1 MTPRTPHHGPGPRVR
16 ARRPGNPGLP
26 TGTNRRSE
34 DRRHLPTQPNRDP
47 RSRRRTAARLPAIL
61 LLTLLGPPL
70 ASGQTAEDLKTDV
83 AALTGPGTEGRA
95 VGTPGAA
102 AARRYLM
109 SELAAAGAEPLPGQ
123 EGLGVPFRF
132 ISGVEDLGSSLRA
145 GGHKRFGSDQV
156 RAFAFSETGE
166 ASGELFF
173 AGYGISLP
181 ENADHEYDSYA
192 GHDVRDKVVVVL
204 RYFPD
209 DVADEARAALN
220 RHAGFR
226 SKATA
231 ARDRGAVGMV
241 VITGPE
247 SAGPGD
253 FAPGAF
259 DISAPGSQGILA
271 VSIDGAA
278 GERLFA
284 GSGISLSEVQ
294 QALDRG
300 EVDAGSFPLT
310 GFATLSVDLRRI
322 RGGGANVVGLLP
334 AADGS
339 LAPPYVAVGAHYD
352 HLGMGGGGSL
362 NPHGPPTVHPGA
374 DDNASGTAAVLA
386 LARAVSEAPLARP
399 VLIGFWSG
407 EESGLLG
414 SRAFLRDEIRPDR
427 LLAYL
432 NLDMVGRLEEN
443 RLTVQAMGS
452 SSIWPGIVERA
463 NVPGGFDLALSDDP
477 YLPTD
482 SSAFNS
488 EGVPTLNLFTGTH
501 SDYHRPSDTADKLN
515 YEGLAR
521 IARFTTLIARRVA
534 ANDPAPDFIR
544 VERAPDAAPS
554 RASMRAYTGTIP
566 EYATEIEGLLL
577 GGVMAGGPAEQA
589 GLQQG
594 DVIVEFAGAPVL
606 NIYDYMNALEAARI
620 GEPLTVVFLRD
631 GERRTVTLVPT
642 ARP

>member
-1 MTPRTPHHGPGPRVR
+1 MPDRSLRPAASR
-16 ARRPGNPGLP
+16 AGFV
-26 TGTNRRSE
+26 
-34 DRRHLPTQPNRDP
+34 
-47 RSRRRTAARLPAIL
+47 
-61 LLTLLGPPL
+61 LLTLHL
-70 ASGQTAEDLKTDV
+70 AAAAAAQTPEELRTDV
-83 AALTGPGTEGRA
+83 AALTAPGTDGRA

-102 AARRYLM
+102 VARRYLI
-109 SELAAAGAEPLPGQ
+109 SELEAAGARPLPGH
-123 EGLGVPFRF
+123 EGLGIPFRF

-166 ASGELFF
+166 VRGDLFF

-181 ENADHEYDSYA
+181 ESAGVEYDSYA

-209 DVADEARAALN
+209 GVEDETTVLN
-220 RHAGFR
+220 RHADFR
-226 SKATA
+226 SKASA
-231 ARDRGAVGMV
+231 ARDRGAAGMV

-247 SAGPGD
+247 SEGAGE
-253 FAPGAF
+253 FAPDAF
-259 DISAPGSQGILA
+259 DIAAPGSQGILA

-278 GERLFA
+278 GDRLFA
-284 GSGISLSEVQ
+284 GSGMTLSEVQ

-300 EVDAGSFPLT
+300 DVNAGSFPLP
-310 GFATLSVDLRRI
+310 GFATLSVALERK
-322 RGGGANVVGLLP
+322 RGGGANVVGVLP
-334 AADGS
+334 ANDGS
-339 LAPPYVAVGAHYD
+339 AAPPYVAVGAHYD
-352 HLGMGGGGSL
+352 HLGMGGSGSL
-362 NPHGPPTVHPGA
+362 NPHGPPAVHPGA

-386 LARAVSEAPLARP
+386 LARTVSESPLARP

-414 SRAFLRDEIRPDR
+414 SRAFVRDEISPRE
-427 LLAYL
+427 LLAYV

-452 SSIWPGIVERA
+452 SSVWPGIVERA

-477 YLPTD
+477 WVPTD

-488 EGVPTLNLFTGTH
+488 ESVPTLSLFTGTH

-521 IARFTTLIARRVA
+521 IARFTGLIARRIA
-534 ANDPAPDFIR
+534 ESDPAPEFVQ
-544 VERAPDAAPS
+544 VERTAETTAS
-554 RASMRAYTGTIP
+554 RASLRAYTGTIP

-577 GGVMAGGPAEQA
+577 GGVMAGGPAEKA
-589 GLQQG
+589 GLRKG

-620 GEPLTVVFLRD
+620 GEPLTVAFLRD

>member
-1 MTPRTPHHGPGPRVR
+1 MILR
-16 ARRPGNPGLP
+16 AFAHPLNRRPERTFPGLA
-26 TGTNRRSE
+26 GAV
-34 DRRHLPTQPNRDP
+34 LL
-47 RSRRRTAARLPAIL
+47 AALGSSPA
-61 LLTLLGPPL
+61 
-70 ASGQTAEDLKTDV
+70 ASQTAEDLEIDV
-83 AALTGPGTEGRA
+83 AALTGPGTDGRA

-102 AARRYLM
+102 TARRYLI
-109 SELAAAGAEPLPGQ
+109 SELEAAGAEPLPGA
-123 EGLGVPFRF
+123 EGLGIPFPF
-132 ISGVEDLGSSLRA
+132 IAGVEDRGSSLRA

-166 ASGELFF
+166 ARGDLFF

-181 ENADHEYDSYA
+181 ENAGYEYDSYA
-192 GHDVRDKVVVVL
+192 GHDLRDQVVVVL
-204 RYFPD
+204 RHFPD
-209 DVADEARAALN
+209 DVEDEARAILN
-220 RHAGFR
+220 RHADFR
-226 SKATA
+226 SKASA

-241 VITGPE
+241 MITGPE
-247 SAGPGD
+247 SEGAGE
-253 FAPGAF
+253 FAPDGF

-271 VSIDGAA
+271 VSIDGTA
-278 GERLFA
+278 GDRLFA
-284 GSGISLSEVQ
+284 GSGITLSEVQ

-300 EVDAGSFPLT
+300 EVAAGSFPLT
-310 GFATLSVDLRRI
+310 GFATLTVDLERT
-322 RGGGANVVGLLP
+322 RGSGANVVGVLP

-339 LAPPYVAVGAHYD
+339 VAPPYVAVGAHYD
-352 HLGMGGGGSL
+352 HLGMGGSGSL
-362 NPHGPPTVHPGA
+362 NPHGPAAVHPGA

-414 SRAFLRDEIRPDR
+414 SRAFIRNEVSPSE
-427 LLAYL
+427 LVAYI

-452 SSIWPGIVERA
+452 SSVWPGIVERA
-463 NVPGGFDLALSDDP
+463 NIPGGFDLALSDDP

-488 EGVPTLNLFTGTH
+488 ENVPTLNLFTGTH

-521 IARFTTLIARRVA
+521 IARFTGLVARRVA
-534 ANDPAPDFIR
+534 ESDPAPEFVQ
-544 VERAPDAAPS
+544 VERSTETSTS

-577 GGVMAGGPAEQA
+577 GGVMAGGPAEEA
-589 GLQQG
+589 GLQKG
-594 DVIVEFAGAPVL
+594 DVIVEFAGTPVL

>member
-1 MTPRTPHHGPGPRVR
+1 MIRGALAHLLIRRPERRVR
-16 ARRPGNPGLP
+16 GLACAV
-26 TGTNRRSE
+26 
-34 DRRHLPTQPNRDP
+34 LL
-47 RSRRRTAARLPAIL
+47 AAFGSAPA
-61 LLTLLGPPL
+61 
-70 ASGQTAEDLKTDV
+70 ASQTPEDLKVDV
-83 AALTGPGTEGRA
+83 AALTGPGTDGRA

-102 AARRYLM
+102 TARRYLI
-109 SELAAAGAEPLPGQ
+109 SELEAAGAEPLPGQ
-123 EGLGVPFRF
+123 EGLGIPFGF
-132 ISGVEDLGSSLRA
+132 IAGVEDRGSSLRA

-166 ASGELFF
+166 VQGDLFF

-181 ENADHEYDSYA
+181 DNAGTEYDSYA
-192 GHDVRDKVVVVL
+192 GHDLRDQVVVVL

-209 DVADEARAALN
+209 DVDDETRAILN
-220 RHAGFR
+220 RHADFR
-226 SKATA
+226 SKASA

-241 VITGPE
+241 MITGPE
-247 SAGPGD
+247 SEGAGE
-253 FAPGAF
+253 FAPDGF

-284 GSGISLSEVQ
+284 GSGITLSEVQ
-294 QALDRG
+294 RALDRG
-300 EVDAGSFPLT
+300 EVDSGSFPLT
-310 GFATLSVDLRRI
+310 GFATLTVDLERT
-322 RGGGANVVGLLP
+322 RGSGANVVGVLP

-339 LAPPYVAVGAHYD
+339 VLPPYVAVGAHYD
-352 HLGMGGGGSL
+352 HLGMGGSGSL
-362 NPHGPPTVHPGA
+362 NPHGPAAVHPGA

-414 SRAFLRDEIRPDR
+414 SRAFIRDEISPSE
-427 LLAYL
+427 LVAYI

-443 RLTVQAMGS
+443 RLTVQALGS
-452 SSIWPGIVERA
+452 SSVWPGIVERA
-463 NVPGGFDLALSDDP
+463 NIPGGFDLALSDDP

-521 IARFTTLIARRVA
+521 IARFTGLVARRVA
-534 ANDPAPDFIR
+534 ESDPAPEFVQ
-544 VERAPDAAPS
+544 VERSPETSTS

-566 EYATEIEGLLL
+566 EYATEIEGLQL
-577 GGVMAGGPAEQA
+577 GGVMAGGPAEKA
-589 GLQQG
+589 GLQKG
-594 DVIVEFAGAPVL
+594 DVIVEFAGTPVL

-631 GERRTVTLVPT
+631 GERMTVTLVPA

>member
-1 MTPRTPHHGPGPRVR
+1 LAGVV
-16 ARRPGNPGLP
+16 L
-26 TGTNRRSE
+26 
-34 DRRHLPTQPNRDP
+34 
-47 RSRRRTAARLPAIL
+47 LPALVAI
-61 LLTLLGPPL
+61 P
-70 ASGQTAEDLKTDV
+70 AAGQTPEDLRIDV

-102 AARRYLM
+102 AARRYLV
-109 SELAAAGAEPLPGQ
+109 SELEAAGARPLPGH
-123 EGLGVPFRF
+123 EGLGISFQF
-132 ISGVEDLGSSLRA
+132 ISGVEDNGSSLRA

-166 ASGELFF
+166 ARGDLFF

-181 ENADHEYDSYA
+181 DNAGFEYDSYA
-192 GHDVRDKVVVVL
+192 GHDVREKVVVVL

-209 DVADEARAALN
+209 DVEDEARAILN
-220 RHAGFR
+220 RHADFR
-226 SKATA
+226 SKASA

-247 SAGPGD
+247 SGGAGEFSPD
-253 FAPGAF
+253 AF
-259 DISAPGSQGILA
+259 DIAAPGSQGILA
-271 VSIDGAA
+271 VSTDGAA
-278 GERLFA
+278 GDRLFA
-284 GSGISLSEVQ
+284 GSGLSLSEIQ

-300 EVDAGSFPLT
+300 DVNAGSFPLT
-310 GFATLSVDLRRI
+310 GFATLTVDLQRT
-322 RGGGANVVGLLP
+322 RGGGANVVGVLP

-339 LAPPYVAVGAHYD
+339 VAPPYVAVGAHYD

-362 NPHGPPTVHPGA
+362 NPHGPAAVHPGA

-414 SRAFLRDEIRPDR
+414 SRAFIRNEISPSE
-427 LLAYL
+427 LVAYI
-432 NLDMVGRLEEN
+432 NLDMVGRLEAN

-452 SSIWPGIVERA
+452 SSVWPGIVERA
-463 NVPGGFDLALSDDP
+463 NIPGGFDLALSDDP

-501 SDYHRPSDTADKLN
+501 SDYHKPSDTADKLN

-521 IARFTTLIARRVA
+521 ISSFTGLIARRVA
-534 ANDPAPDFIR
+534 ESDPAPEFVQ
-544 VERAPDAAPS
+544 VERAPENTAS

-577 GGVMAGGPAEQA
+577 GGVMAGGPAEKA
-589 GLQQG
+589 GLQKG
-594 DVIVEFAGAPVL
+594 DVVVEFAGAPVL

-631 GERRTVTLVPT
+631 GERHSVTLVPT

>member
-1 MTPRTPHHGPGPRVR
+1 MTYRRFFLAGP
-16 ARRPGNPGLP
+16 A
-26 TGTNRRSE
+26 
-34 DRRHLPTQPNRDP
+34 
-47 RSRRRTAARLPAIL
+47 L
-61 LLTLLGPPL
+61 LLAFSPL
-70 ASGQTAEDLKTDV
+70 SAAAQTPEELRDDV

-102 AARRYLM
+102 TARRYLM
-109 SELAAAGAEPLPGQ
+109 SELEAAGAEPLPGQ
-123 EGLGVPFRF
+123 DGYGVSFDF
-132 ISGVEDLGSSLRA
+132 ISGVEDAGSSLRA

-166 ASGELFF
+166 GRGELFF

-181 ENADHEYDSYA
+181 ENAGHEYDSYA
-192 GHDVRDKVVVVL
+192 GHDVRDQVVVVL

-209 DVADEARAALN
+209 DVDDEVRAILN
-220 RHAGFR
+220 RHADFR
-226 SKATA
+226 SKASA
-231 ARDRGAVGMV
+231 ARDRGAAGMV

-247 SAGPGD
+247 SEGAGEFSPD
-253 FAPGAF
+253 AF
-259 DISAPGSQGILA
+259 DISAPGTQGILA

-278 GERLFA
+278 GDRLFA
-284 GSGISLSEVQ
+284 GSGYTLAEIQ

-300 EVDAGSFPLT
+300 DVNAGSFPLT
-310 GFATLSVDLRRI
+310 GFATLSVDLRRT
-322 RGGGANVVGLLP
+322 RGSGANVVGVLP

-339 LAPPYVAVGAHYD
+339 VAPPYVAVGAHYD
-352 HLGMGGGGSL
+352 HLGMGGSGSL
-362 NPHGPPTVHPGA
+362 NPHGPAAVHPGA

-386 LARAVSEAPLARP
+386 LARTVSESPLARP

-414 SRAFLRDEIRPDR
+414 SRAFIRNEVRPAD
-427 LLAYL
+427 LVAYI

-452 SSIWPGIVERA
+452 ASVWPGIVERA

-488 EGVPTLNLFTGTH
+488 ESVPTLNLFTGTH
-501 SDYHRPSDTADKLN
+501 SDYHKPSDTAEKLN
-515 YEGLAR
+515 YEGLGR
-521 IARFTTLIARRVA
+521 IARFTGLIARRVA
-534 ANDPAPDFIR
+534 ESDPAPEFIQ
-544 VERAPDAAPS
+544 VERAPESSTS

-577 GGVMAGGPAEQA
+577 GGVMAGGPAEKA
-589 GLQQG
+589 GLEKG
-594 DVIVEFAGAPVL
+594 DVIVEFAGSPVL

-620 GEPLTVVFLRD
+620 GEPLTVVFIRD

>member
-1 MTPRTPHHGPGPRVR
+1 MHRRLFPAGPV
-16 ARRPGNPGLP
+16 
-26 TGTNRRSE
+26 
-34 DRRHLPTQPNRDP
+34 
-47 RSRRRTAARLPAIL
+47 L
-61 LLTLLGPPL
+61 LLAFSPL
-70 ASGQTAEDLKTDV
+70 TATAQTPEELRDDV
-83 AALTGPGTEGRA
+83 AALTAPGTEGRA

-109 SELAAAGAEPLPGQ
+109 SELEAAGAEPLPGQ
-123 EGLGVPFRF
+123 DGLGIPFRF

-156 RAFAFSETGE
+156 KAFAFSETGE
-166 ASGELFF
+166 ARGDLFF

-181 ENADHEYDSYA
+181 ENAGHEYDSYA
-192 GHDVRDKVVVVL
+192 GHDVRDQVVVVL

-209 DVADEARAALN
+209 DVEDEARAVLN
-220 RHAGFR
+220 RHADFR
-226 SKATA
+226 SKASA
-231 ARDRGAVGMV
+231 ARDRGAAGMV

-247 SAGPGD
+247 SEGAGE
-253 FAPGAF
+253 FAPDAF

-271 VSIDGAA
+271 VSIDGVA
-278 GERLFA
+278 GDRLFA

-300 EVDAGSFPLT
+300 DVDAGSFPLT
-310 GFATLSVDLRRI
+310 GFATLSVDLRRTP
-322 RGGGANVVGLLP
+322 GSGANVIGLLP

-339 LAPPYVAVGAHYD
+339 ITPPYVAVGAHYD
-352 HLGMGGGGSL
+352 HLGMGGSGSL
-362 NPHGPPTVHPGA
+362 NPHGPAAVHPGA

-386 LARAVSEAPLARP
+386 LARTVSEAPLARP
-399 VLIGFWSG
+399 LLIGFWSG

-414 SRAFLRDEIRPDR
+414 SRAFLRSEIRPDQ
-427 LLAYL
+427 LLAYI
-432 NLDMVGRLEEN
+432 NLDMVGRLDEN
-443 RLTVQAMGS
+443 RLTLQAMGS
-452 SSIWPGIVERA
+452 SSVWPGIVERA

-488 EGVPTLNLFTGTH
+488 ESVPTLNLFTGTH
-501 SDYHRPSDTADKLN
+501 TDYHKPSDTAEKLN

-521 IARFTTLIARRVA
+521 IARFTGLIARRVA
-534 ANDPAPDFIR
+534 ESDSAPEFIQ
-544 VERAPDAAPS
+544 VERAPDTSTS

-566 EYATEIEGLLL
+566 EYATEIEGLML
-577 GGVMAGGPAEQA
+577 GGVMAGGPAEKA
-589 GLQQG
+589 GLQKG

-631 GERRTVTLVPT
+631 GERHTVTLVPT

>member
-1 MTPRTPHHGPGPRVR
+1 MIRGALAHLLIRRPERRVR
-16 ARRPGNPGLP
+16 GLACAV
-26 TGTNRRSE
+26 
-34 DRRHLPTQPNRDP
+34 LL
-47 RSRRRTAARLPAIL
+47 AAFGSAPA
-61 LLTLLGPPL
+61 
-70 ASGQTAEDLKTDV
+70 ASQTPEDLKVDV
-83 AALTGPGTEGRA
+83 AALTGPGTDGRA

-102 AARRYLM
+102 TARRYLI
-109 SELAAAGAEPLPGQ
+109 SELEAAGAEPLPGQ
-123 EGLGVPFRF
+123 EGLGIPFGF
-132 ISGVEDLGSSLRA
+132 IAGVEDRGSSLRA

-166 ASGELFF
+166 VQGDLFF

-181 ENADHEYDSYA
+181 DNAGTEYDSYA
-192 GHDVRDKVVVVL
+192 GHDLRDQVVVVL

-209 DVADEARAALN
+209 DVDDETRAILN
-220 RHAGFR
+220 RHADFR
-226 SKATA
+226 SKASA

-241 VITGPE
+241 MITGPE
-247 SAGPGD
+247 SEGAGE
-253 FAPGAF
+253 FAPDGF

-284 GSGISLSEVQ
+284 GSGITLSEVQ
-294 QALDRG
+294 RALDRG
-300 EVDAGSFPLT
+300 EVDSGSFPLT
-310 GFATLSVDLRRI
+310 GFATLTVDLERT
-322 RGGGANVVGLLP
+322 RGSGANVVGVLP

-339 LAPPYVAVGAHYD
+339 VLPPYVAVGAHYD
-352 HLGMGGGGSL
+352 HLGMGGSGSL
-362 NPHGPPTVHPGA
+362 NPHGPAAVHPGA

-414 SRAFLRDEIRPDR
+414 SRAFIRDEISPSE
-427 LLAYL
+427 LVAYI

-443 RLTVQAMGS
+443 RLTVQALGS
-452 SSIWPGIVERA
+452 SSVWPGIVERA
-463 NVPGGFDLALSDDP
+463 NIPGGFDLALSDDP

-521 IARFTTLIARRVA
+521 IARFTGLVARRVA
-534 ANDPAPDFIR
+534 ESDPAPEFVQ
-544 VERAPDAAPS
+544 VERSPETSTS

-566 EYATEIEGLLL
+566 EYATEIEGLQL
-577 GGVMAGGPAEQA
+577 GGVMAGGPAEKA
-589 GLQQG
+589 GLQKG
-594 DVIVEFAGAPVL
+594 DVIVEFAGTPVL

-620 GEPLTVVFLRD
+620 GEPLTVVFLRG
-631 GERRTVTLVPT
+631 GERMTVTLVPA

>member
-1 MTPRTPHHGPGPRVR
+1 MILR
-16 ARRPGNPGLP
+16 AFGHLLNRRPERTFASFACAGL
-26 TGTNRRSE
+26 
-34 DRRHLPTQPNRDP
+34 L
-47 RSRRRTAARLPAIL
+47 AALGSSPA
-61 LLTLLGPPL
+61 
-70 ASGQTAEDLKTDV
+70 ASQTADDLQIDV
-83 AALTGPGTEGRA
+83 AALTGPGTDGRA

-102 AARRYLM
+102 TARRYLI
-109 SELAAAGAEPLPGQ
+109 SELEAAGAEPLPGAD
-123 EGLGVPFRF
+123 GLGIPFPF
-132 ISGVEDLGSSLRA
+132 ISGVEDRGSSLRA

-166 ASGELFF
+166 ARGDLFF

-181 ENADHEYDSYA
+181 ENAGYEYDSYA
-192 GHDVRDKVVVVL
+192 GHDLRDQVVVVL

-209 DVADEARAALN
+209 DVEDEARAILN
-220 RHAGFR
+220 RHADFR
-226 SKATA
+226 SKASA

-247 SAGPGD
+247 SEGAGE
-253 FAPGAF
+253 FAPDGF

-278 GERLFA
+278 GDRLFA
-284 GSGISLSEVQ
+284 GSGITLSEVQ

-310 GFATLSVDLRRI
+310 GFATLTVDLERT
-322 RGGGANVVGLLP
+322 RGSGANVVGVLP

-339 LAPPYVAVGAHYD
+339 VAPPYVAVGAHYD
-352 HLGMGGGGSL
+352 HLGMGGSGSL
-362 NPHGPPTVHPGA
+362 NPHGPAAVHPGA

-414 SRAFLRDEIRPDR
+414 SRAFIRNEVSPSE
-427 LLAYL
+427 LVAYI

-452 SSIWPGIVERA
+452 SSVWPGIVERA
-463 NVPGGFDLALSDDP
+463 NIPGGFDLALSDDP

-488 EGVPTLNLFTGTH
+488 ENVPTLNLFTGTH

-521 IARFTTLIARRVA
+521 IARFTGLVARRVA
-534 ANDPAPDFIR
+534 ESDPAPEFVQ
-544 VERAPDAAPS
+544 VERSTETSTS

-577 GGVMAGGPAEQA
+577 GGVMAGGPAEEA
-589 GLQQG
+589 GLQKG
-594 DVIVEFAGAPVL
+594 DVIVEFAGSPVL

-631 GERRTVTLVPT
+631 GERHTVTLVPT

>member
-1 MTPRTPHHGPGPRVR
+1 MILR
-16 ARRPGNPGLP
+16 ALAHPPNRRPER
-26 TGTNRRSE
+26 TF
-34 DRRHLPTQPNRDP
+34 P
-47 RSRRRTAARLPAIL
+47 RLLSAALLAALGSSPAV
-61 LLTLLGPPL
+61 
-70 ASGQTAEDLKTDV
+70 SQTADDLEIDV
-83 AALTGPGTEGRA
+83 AALTGPGTDGRA

-102 AARRYLM
+102 TARRYLI
-109 SELAAAGAEPLPGQ
+109 SELEAAGAEPLPGA
-123 EGLGVPFRF
+123 EGLGIPFPF
-132 ISGVEDLGSSLRA
+132 IAGVEDRGSSLRA

-166 ASGELFF
+166 ARGDLFF

-181 ENADHEYDSYA
+181 ENAGYEYDSYA
-192 GHDVRDKVVVVL
+192 GHDLRDQVVVVL

-209 DVADEARAALN
+209 DVEDEARAILN
-220 RHAGFR
+220 RHADFR
-226 SKATA
+226 SKASA

-247 SAGPGD
+247 SEGAGE
-253 FAPGAF
+253 FAPDGF

-271 VSIDGAA
+271 VSIDGTA
-278 GERLFA
+278 GDRLFA
-284 GSGISLSEVQ
+284 GSGITLSEVQ

-310 GFATLSVDLRRI
+310 GFATLTVDLERT
-322 RGGGANVVGLLP
+322 RGSGANVVGVLP

-339 LAPPYVAVGAHYD
+339 VAPPYVAVGAHYD
-352 HLGMGGGGSL
+352 HLGMGGSGSL
-362 NPHGPPTVHPGA
+362 NPHGPAAVHPGA

-399 VLIGFWSG
+399 VLVGFWSG

-414 SRAFLRDEIRPDR
+414 SRAFIRNEISPSE
-427 LLAYL
+427 LVAYI

-452 SSIWPGIVERA
+452 SSVWPGIVERA
-463 NVPGGFDLALSDDP
+463 NIPGGFDLALSDDP

-488 EGVPTLNLFTGTH
+488 EDVPTLNLFTGTH

-521 IARFTTLIARRVA
+521 IARFTGLVARRVA
-534 ANDPAPDFIR
+534 ESDPAPEFVQ
-544 VERAPDAAPS
+544 VERSTETSTS

-577 GGVMAGGPAEQA
+577 GGVMAGGPAEEA
-589 GLQQG
+589 GLQKG
-594 DVIVEFAGAPVL
+594 DVIVEFAGTPVL

-631 GERRTVTLVPT
+631 GERHTVTLVPT

>member
-1 MTPRTPHHGPGPRVR
+1 MILR
-16 ARRPGNPGLP
+16 ALAHPLNRRPEHTFPGLAGAVLLAGLGSSP
-26 TGTNRRSE
+26 AVSQTPE
-34 DRRHLPTQPNRDP
+34 ELRD
-47 RSRRRTAARLPAIL
+47 
-61 LLTLLGPPL
+61 
-70 ASGQTAEDLKTDV
+70 DV

-102 AARRYLM
+102 TARRYLV
-109 SELAAAGAEPLPGQ
+109 SELEAAGAEPLPGA
-123 EGLGVPFRF
+123 EGLGIPFPF
-132 ISGVEDLGSSLRA
+132 ISGVEDRGSSLRA

-166 ASGELFF
+166 ARGDLFF

-181 ENADHEYDSYA
+181 ENAGYAYDSYA
-192 GHDVRDKVVVVL
+192 GHDLRDQVVVVL

-209 DVADEARAALN
+209 GVEDEARAILN
-220 RHAGFR
+220 RHADFR
-226 SKATA
+226 SKASA

-241 VITGPE
+241 MITGPE
-247 SAGPGD
+247 SEGAGE
-253 FAPGAF
+253 FAPDGF

-271 VSIDGAA
+271 VSIDGTA
-278 GERLFA
+278 GDRLFA
-284 GSGISLSEVQ
+284 GSGITLSEVQ

-300 EVDAGSFPLT
+300 EVDTGSFPLT
-310 GFATLSVDLRRI
+310 GFATLTVDLERT
-322 RGGGANVVGLLP
+322 RGSGANVVGVLP

-339 LAPPYVAVGAHYD
+339 VAPPYVAVGAHYD
-352 HLGMGGGGSL
+352 HLGMGGSGSL
-362 NPHGPPTVHPGA
+362 NPHGPAAVHPGA

-399 VLIGFWSG
+399 VLVGFWSG

-414 SRAFLRDEIRPDR
+414 SRAFIRNEVSPSE
-427 LLAYL
+427 LVAYI

-452 SSIWPGIVERA
+452 SSVWPGIVERA
-463 NVPGGFDLALSDDP
+463 NIPGGFDLALSDDP

-488 EGVPTLNLFTGTH
+488 ENVPTLNLFTGTH

-521 IARFTTLIARRVA
+521 IARFTGLVARRVA
-534 ANDPAPDFIR
+534 ESDPAPEFVQ
-544 VERAPDAAPS
+544 VERSTETSTS

-577 GGVMAGGPAEQA
+577 GGVMAGGPAEEA
-589 GLQQG
+589 GLQKG
-594 DVIVEFAGAPVL
+594 DVIVEFAGTPVL

-631 GERRTVTLVPT
+631 GERHTVTLVPT

>member
-1 MTPRTPHHGPGPRVR
+1 MISRPIAHRPTREWDGAIPH
-16 ARRPGNPGLP
+16 GL
-26 TGTNRRSE
+26 
-34 DRRHLPTQPNRDP
+34 
-47 RSRRRTAARLPAIL
+47 AAA
-61 LLTLLGPPL
+61 GL
-70 ASGQTAEDLKTDV
+70 ASGLLLAPLAPSPAFGQTPEDRTPEDLRTDV

-109 SELAAAGAEPLPGQ
+109 SELDAAGARPLPGQ
-123 EGLGVPFRF
+123 EELGVPFRF
-132 ISGVEDLGSSLRA
+132 ISGVEDLGSRLRA
-145 GGHKRFGSDQV
+145 GGHKQFGSDQV

-166 ASGELFF
+166 ARGELFF
-173 AGYGISLP
+173 AGYGISLS
-181 ENADHEYDSYA
+181 ENAGHEYDSYA
-192 GHDVRDKVVVVL
+192 GHDVHDKVVVVL

-209 DVADEARAALN
+209 DVEDEARSILN

-231 ARDRGAVGMV
+231 ARDRGAAGMV

-247 SAGPGD
+247 SEGAGE
-253 FAPGAF
+253 FAPDAF

-271 VSIDGAA
+271 VSIDGTA
-278 GERLFA
+278 GDRLFA
-284 GSGISLSEVQ
+284 GSGFTLSEVQ

-300 EVDAGSFPLT
+300 DVDAGSFPLT
-310 GFATLSVDLRRI
+310 GIATLSVNLQRTP
-322 RGGGANVVGLLP
+322 GSGANVIGILP

-339 LAPPYVAVGAHYD
+339 VTPPYVAVGAHYD
-352 HLGMGGGGSL
+352 HLGMGGSGSL
-362 NPHGPPTVHPGA
+362 NPHGPAAVHPGA

-386 LARAVSEAPLARP
+386 LARSLSEAPLARP

-414 SRAFLRDEIRPDR
+414 SRAFLRNEIRPEQ
-427 LLAYL
+427 LLAYI
-432 NLDMVGRLEEN
+432 NLDMVGRLDEN

-452 SSIWPGIVERA
+452 SSVWPGFVERA
-463 NVPGGFDLALSDDP
+463 NIPAGFDLALSDDP

-482 SSAFNS
+482 SSGFNS
-488 EGVPTLNLFTGTH
+488 ESVPTLNLFTGTH
-501 SDYHRPSDTADKLN
+501 SDYHKPSDTADKLN
-515 YEGLAR
+515 YQGLAR
-521 IARFTTLIARRVA
+521 IVRFTGLIARRVA
-534 ANDPAPDFIR
+534 ESDPVPEFIQ
-544 VERAPDAAPS
+544 VERAPETAAS

-566 EYATEIEGLLL
+566 EYATETLGLML
-577 GGVMAGGPAEQA
+577 GGVMAGGPAEKA
-589 GLQQG
+589 GLQKG

>member
-1 MTPRTPHHGPGPRVR
+1 M
-16 ARRPGNPGLP
+16 
-26 TGTNRRSE
+26 NRR
-34 DRRHLPTQPNRDP
+34 RHYLTGV
-47 RSRRRTAARLPAIL
+47 SLSLALFLTLPA
-61 LLTLLGPPL
+61 
-70 ASGQTAEDLKTDV
+70 AGQTPEELRDDV
-83 AALTGPGTEGRA
+83 LALTGPGTEGRA

-102 AARRYLM
+102 VARRYLI
-109 SELAAAGAEPLPGQ
+109 SELEAAGARPLPGHD
-123 EGLGVPFRF
+123 GLGIPFRF

-166 ASGELFF
+166 VRGDLFF

-181 ENADHEYDSYA
+181 ESAAVVYDSYA

-209 DVADEARAALN
+209 DVEEETRAVLN
-220 RHAGFR
+220 RHADFR
-226 SKATA
+226 SKASA
-231 ARDRGAVGMV
+231 ARDRGAAGMV

-247 SAGPGD
+247 SDGAGE
-253 FAPGAF
+253 FAPDAF
-259 DISAPGSQGILA
+259 DIAAPGSQGILA

-278 GERLFA
+278 GDRLFA
-284 GSGISLSEVQ
+284 GSGYTLSEIQ
-294 QALDRG
+294 QTLDRG
-300 EVDAGSFPLT
+300 EVDAGSFPLP
-310 GFATLSVDLRRI
+310 GFATLSVALERK
-322 RGGGANVVGLLP
+322 RGGGANVVGVLP
-334 AADGS
+334 ANDGS
-339 LAPPYVAVGAHYD
+339 AAPPYVAVGAHYD
-352 HLGMGGGGSL
+352 HLGMGGSGSL
-362 NPHGPPTVHPGA
+362 NPHGPPAVHPGA

-386 LARAVSEAPLARP
+386 LARTVSESPLARP

-414 SRAFLRDEIRPDR
+414 SRAFVRDEISPRE
-427 LLAYL
+427 LLAYV

-452 SSIWPGIVERA
+452 SSAWPGIVERA

-477 YLPTD
+477 WVPTD

-488 EGVPTLNLFTGTH
+488 ESVPTLSLFTGTH

-521 IARFTTLIARRVA
+521 IARFTGLIARRVA
-534 ANDPAPDFIR
+534 ESDPAPEFIQ
-544 VERAPDAAPS
+544 VERAPQAAPS
-554 RASMRAYTGTIP
+554 RASLRAYTGTIP

-577 GGVMAGGPAEQA
+577 GGVMGGGPAEKA
-589 GLQQG
+589 GLRKG
-594 DVIVEFAGAPVL
+594 DVIVEFAGAPIL

>member
-1 MTPRTPHHGPGPRVR
+1 MILR
-16 ARRPGNPGLP
+16 ALAHPLNRRPEHTFPGLAGAVLLAGLGSSP
-26 TGTNRRSE
+26 AVSQTPE
-34 DRRHLPTQPNRDP
+34 ELRD
-47 RSRRRTAARLPAIL
+47 
-61 LLTLLGPPL
+61 
-70 ASGQTAEDLKTDV
+70 DV

-102 AARRYLM
+102 TARRYLI
-109 SELAAAGAEPLPGQ
+109 SELEAAGAEPLPGA
-123 EGLGVPFRF
+123 EGLGIPFPF
-132 ISGVEDLGSSLRA
+132 ISGVEDRGSSLRA

-166 ASGELFF
+166 ARGDLFF

-181 ENADHEYDSYA
+181 ENAGYAYDSYA
-192 GHDVRDKVVVVL
+192 GHDLRDQVVVVL

-209 DVADEARAALN
+209 DVENEARAILN
-220 RHAGFR
+220 RHADFR
-226 SKATA
+226 SKASA

-241 VITGPE
+241 MITGPE
-247 SAGPGD
+247 SEGAGE
-253 FAPGAF
+253 FAPDGF

-278 GERLFA
+278 GDRLFA
-284 GSGISLSEVQ
+284 GSGITLSEVQ

-310 GFATLSVDLRRI
+310 GFATLTVELERT
-322 RGGGANVVGLLP
+322 RGSGANVVGVLP

-339 LAPPYVAVGAHYD
+339 VAPPYVAVGAHYD
-352 HLGMGGGGSL
+352 HLGMGGSGSL
-362 NPHGPPTVHPGA
+362 NLHGPAAVHPGA

-414 SRAFLRDEIRPDR
+414 SRAFIRNEVSPSE
-427 LLAYL
+427 LVAYI

-452 SSIWPGIVERA
+452 SSVWPGIVERA
-463 NVPGGFDLALSDDP
+463 NIPGGFDLALSDDP

-488 EGVPTLNLFTGTH
+488 ENVPTLNLFTGTH

-521 IARFTTLIARRVA
+521 IARFTGLVARRVA
-534 ANDPAPDFIR
+534 ESDPAPDFVQ
-544 VERAPDAAPS
+544 VERSTETSTS

-577 GGVMAGGPAEQA
+577 GGVMAGGPAEEA
-589 GLQQG
+589 GLQKG
-594 DVIVEFAGAPVL
+594 DVIVEFAGTPVL

-631 GERRTVTLVPT
+631 GERHTVTLVPT

>member
-1 MTPRTPHHGPGPRVR
+1 MILR
-16 ARRPGNPGLP
+16 ALAHPLNRRPEHTFPGLAGAVLLAGLGSSP
-26 TGTNRRSE
+26 AVSQTPE
-34 DRRHLPTQPNRDP
+34 ELRD
-47 RSRRRTAARLPAIL
+47 
-61 LLTLLGPPL
+61 
-70 ASGQTAEDLKTDV
+70 DV

-102 AARRYLM
+102 TARRYLI
-109 SELAAAGAEPLPGQ
+109 SELEAAGAEPLPGA
-123 EGLGVPFRF
+123 EGLAIPFPF
-132 ISGVEDLGSSLRA
+132 IAGVEDRGSSLRA

-166 ASGELFF
+166 ARGDLFF

-181 ENADHEYDSYA
+181 ENAGYAYDSYA
-192 GHDVRDKVVVVL
+192 GHDLRDQVVVVL

-209 DVADEARAALN
+209 DVENEARAILN
-220 RHAGFR
+220 RHAHFR
-226 SKATA
+226 SKASA

-247 SAGPGD
+247 SEGAGE
-253 FAPGAF
+253 FAPDGF

-278 GERLFA
+278 GDRLFA
-284 GSGISLSEVQ
+284 GSGITLSEVQ

-310 GFATLSVDLRRI
+310 GFATLTVDLERT
-322 RGGGANVVGLLP
+322 RGSGANVVGVLP

-339 LAPPYVAVGAHYD
+339 VAPPYVAVGAHYD
-352 HLGMGGGGSL
+352 HLGMGGSGSL
-362 NPHGPPTVHPGA
+362 NPHGPAAVHPGA

-414 SRAFLRDEIRPDR
+414 SRAFIRNEVSPSE
-427 LLAYL
+427 LVAYI

-452 SSIWPGIVERA
+452 SSVWPGIVERA
-463 NVPGGFDLALSDDP
+463 NIPGGFDLALSDDP

-488 EGVPTLNLFTGTH
+488 ENVPTLNLFTGTH

-521 IARFTTLIARRVA
+521 IARFTGLVARRVA
-534 ANDPAPDFIR
+534 ESDPAPEFVQ
-544 VERAPDAAPS
+544 VERSPETSTS

-577 GGVMAGGPAEQA
+577 GGVMAGGPAEEA
-589 GLQQG
+589 GLQKG
-594 DVIVEFAGAPVL
+594 DVIVEFAGTPVL

-631 GERRTVTLVPT
+631 GERHTVTLVPT

>member
-1 MTPRTPHHGPGPRVR
+1 MILR
-16 ARRPGNPGLP
+16 ALAHPLNRRPEHTFPGLAGAVLLAVLGSSP
-26 TGTNRRSE
+26 
-34 DRRHLPTQPNRDP
+34 
-47 RSRRRTAARLPAIL
+47 AA
-61 LLTLLGPPL
+61 
-70 ASGQTAEDLKTDV
+70 SQTAEDLKIDV
-83 AALTGPGTEGRA
+83 AALTGPGTDGRA

-102 AARRYLM
+102 TARRYLI
-109 SELAAAGAEPLPGQ
+109 SELEAAGAEPLPGA
-123 EGLGVPFRF
+123 EGLGIPFPF
-132 ISGVEDLGSSLRA
+132 IAGVEDRGSSLRA

-166 ASGELFF
+166 ARGDLFF

-181 ENADHEYDSYA
+181 ENAGYEYDSYA
-192 GHDVRDKVVVVL
+192 GHDLRDQVVVVL
-204 RYFPD
+204 RHFPD
-209 DVADEARAALN
+209 DVEDEARAILN
-220 RHAGFR
+220 RHADFR
-226 SKATA
+226 SKASA

-247 SAGPGD
+247 SEGAGE
-253 FAPGAF
+253 FAPDGF

-278 GERLFA
+278 GDRLFA
-284 GSGISLSEVQ
+284 GSGTTLSEVQ

-300 EVDAGSFPLT
+300 EVDTGSFPLT
-310 GFATLSVDLRRI
+310 GFATLTVDLERT
-322 RGGGANVVGLLP
+322 RGSGANVVGVLP

-339 LAPPYVAVGAHYD
+339 VAPPYVAVGAHYD
-352 HLGMGGGGSL
+352 HLGMGGSGSL
-362 NPHGPPTVHPGA
+362 NPHGPAAVHPGA

-399 VLIGFWSG
+399 VLVGFWSG

-414 SRAFLRDEIRPDR
+414 SRAFIRNEVSPSE
-427 LLAYL
+427 LVAYI

-452 SSIWPGIVERA
+452 SSVWPGIVERA
-463 NVPGGFDLALSDDP
+463 NIPGGFDLALSDDP

-488 EGVPTLNLFTGTH
+488 ENVPTLNLFTGTH

-521 IARFTTLIARRVA
+521 IARFTGLVARRVA
-534 ANDPAPDFIR
+534 ESDPAPEFVQ
-544 VERAPDAAPS
+544 VERSTETSTS

-577 GGVMAGGPAEQA
+577 GGVMAGGPAEEA
-589 GLQQG
+589 GLQKG
-594 DVIVEFAGAPVL
+594 DVIVEFAGTPVL

-631 GERRTVTLVPT
+631 GERHTVTLVPT

>member
-1 MTPRTPHHGPGPRVR
+1 MISRPNAHRPTREWGGAIPPILHGL
-16 ARRPGNPGLP
+16 AAAGLVS
-26 TGTNRRSE
+26 G
-34 DRRHLPTQPNRDP
+34 
-47 RSRRRTAARLPAIL
+47 L
-61 LLTLLGPPL
+61 LLAPSPV
-70 ASGQTAEDLKTDV
+70 SGQIPEDQIPEDQTPEDLKIDV

-109 SELAAAGAEPLPGQ
+109 SELGAAGARPLPGQ
-123 EGLGVPFRF
+123 EQLGVSFRF

-166 ASGELFF
+166 ARGALFF

-181 ENADHEYDSYA
+181 DNAGHEYDSYA
-192 GHDVRDKVVVVL
+192 GHDVRDQVVVVL

-209 DVADEARAALN
+209 DVEDEARSILN
-220 RHAGFR
+220 RHADFR

-231 ARDRGAVGMV
+231 ARDRGAAGMV

-247 SAGPGD
+247 SEGAGE
-253 FAPGAF
+253 FAPDGF

-278 GERLFA
+278 GDRLFA
-284 GSGISLSEVQ
+284 GSGFTLSEVQ

-300 EVDAGSFPLT
+300 DVDAGSFPLT
-310 GFATLSVDLRRI
+310 GIATLSVNLQRTP
-322 RGGGANVVGLLP
+322 GSGANVIGILP

-339 LAPPYVAVGAHYD
+339 VTPPYVAVGAHYD
-352 HLGMGGGGSL
+352 HLGMGGSGSL
-362 NPHGPPTVHPGA
+362 NPHGPAAVHPGA

-386 LARAVSEAPLARP
+386 LARSVSEAPLARP

-414 SRAFLRDEIRPDR
+414 SRAFLRNEIPPEQ
-427 LLAYL
+427 LLAYI
-432 NLDMVGRLEEN
+432 NLDMVGRLDEN

-452 SSIWPGIVERA
+452 SSVWPGFVERA
-463 NVPGGFDLALSDDP
+463 NIPGGFDLALSDDP

-482 SSAFNS
+482 SSAFHS
-488 EGVPTLNLFTGTH
+488 ESVPTLNLFTGTH
-501 SDYHRPSDTADKLN
+501 SDYHKPSDTAEKLN

-521 IARFTTLIARRVA
+521 IARFTGLIARRVA
-534 ANDPAPDFIR
+534 ESDPVPEFSQ
-544 VERAPDAAPS
+544 VERAPETAAS
-554 RASMRAYTGTIP
+554 RASMRTYTGTIP
-566 EYATEIEGLLL
+566 EYATETPGLML
-577 GGVMAGGPAEQA
+577 GGVMAGGPAEKA
-589 GLQQG
+589 GLQKG

>member
-1 MTPRTPHHGPGPRVR
+1 MILR
-16 ARRPGNPGLP
+16 ALAHPLNRRPEHTFPGLAGAVLLAVLGSSP
-26 TGTNRRSE
+26 
-34 DRRHLPTQPNRDP
+34 
-47 RSRRRTAARLPAIL
+47 AA
-61 LLTLLGPPL
+61 
-70 ASGQTAEDLKTDV
+70 SQTAEDLKIDV
-83 AALTGPGTEGRA
+83 AALTGPGTDGRA

-102 AARRYLM
+102 TARRYLI
-109 SELAAAGAEPLPGQ
+109 SELEAAGAEPLPGA
-123 EGLGVPFRF
+123 EGLGIPFPF
-132 ISGVEDLGSSLRA
+132 IAGVEDRGSSLRA

-166 ASGELFF
+166 ARGDLFF

-181 ENADHEYDSYA
+181 ENAGYEYDSYA
-192 GHDVRDKVVVVL
+192 GHDLRDQVVVVL
-204 RYFPD
+204 RHFPD
-209 DVADEARAALN
+209 DVEDEARAILN
-220 RHAGFR
+220 RHADFR
-226 SKATA
+226 SKASA

-247 SAGPGD
+247 SEGAGE
-253 FAPGAF
+253 FAPDGF

-278 GERLFA
+278 GDRLFA
-284 GSGISLSEVQ
+284 GSGTTLSEVQ

-300 EVDAGSFPLT
+300 EVDTGSFPLT
-310 GFATLSVDLRRI
+310 GFATLTVDLERT
-322 RGGGANVVGLLP
+322 RGSGANVVGVLP

-339 LAPPYVAVGAHYD
+339 VAPPYVAVGAHYD
-352 HLGMGGGGSL
+352 HLGMGGSGSL
-362 NPHGPPTVHPGA
+362 NPHGPAAVHPGA

-386 LARAVSEAPLARP
+386 LARAASEAPLARP

-414 SRAFLRDEIRPDR
+414 SRAFIRNEVSPSE
-427 LLAYL
+427 LVAYI

-452 SSIWPGIVERA
+452 SSVWPGIVERA
-463 NVPGGFDLALSDDP
+463 NIPGGFDLALSDDP

-488 EGVPTLNLFTGTH
+488 ENVPTLNLFTGTH

-521 IARFTTLIARRVA
+521 IARFTGLVARRVA
-534 ANDPAPDFIR
+534 ESDPAPEFVQ
-544 VERAPDAAPS
+544 VERSTETSTS

-577 GGVMAGGPAEQA
+577 GGVMAGGPAEEA
-589 GLQQG
+589 GLQKG
-594 DVIVEFAGAPVL
+594 DVIVEFAGTPVL

-631 GERRTVTLVPT
+631 GERHTVTLVPT

>member
-1 MTPRTPHHGPGPRVR
+1 MICR
-16 ARRPGNPGLP
+16 ALAHPLHRRPERAFRGFAVAVLV
-26 TGTNRRSE
+26 
-34 DRRHLPTQPNRDP
+34 
-47 RSRRRTAARLPAIL
+47 AAFGSVPA
-61 LLTLLGPPL
+61 
-70 ASGQTAEDLKTDV
+70 AAQTPEDLKIDV
-83 AALTGPGTEGRA
+83 AALTGPGTDGRA

-102 AARRYLM
+102 TARRYLV
-109 SELAAAGAEPLPGQ
+109 SELEAAGAEPLPGQ
-123 EGLGVPFRF
+123 EGLGIPFPF
-132 ISGVEDLGSSLRA
+132 IAGVEDGGSSLRA

-166 ASGELFF
+166 VRGDLFF

-181 ENADHEYDSYA
+181 DSADYEYDSYA
-192 GHDVRDKVVVVL
+192 GHDVRDQVVVVL

-209 DVADEARAALN
+209 DVEDEARAILN
-220 RHAGFR
+220 RHADFR
-226 SKATA
+226 SKASA

-241 VITGPE
+241 MITGPGSE
-247 SAGPGD
+247 GAGE
-253 FAPGAF
+253 FAPDGF

-278 GERLFA
+278 GDRLFA
-284 GSGISLSEVQ
+284 GSGTTLSEVQ
-294 QALDRG
+294 RALDRG
-300 EVDAGSFPLT
+300 GVDTGSFPLT
-310 GFATLSVDLRRI
+310 GFATLTVDLQRT
-322 RGGGANVVGLLP
+322 RGSGANVVGVLP

-339 LAPPYVAVGAHYD
+339 VAPPYVAVGAHYD
-352 HLGMGGGGSL
+352 HLGMGGSGSL
-362 NPHGPPTVHPGA
+362 NPHGPAAVHPGA

-414 SRAFLRDEIRPDR
+414 SRAFIRDEISPGE
-427 LLAYL
+427 LVAYI
-432 NLDMVGRLEEN
+432 NLDMVGRLEDN

-452 SSIWPGIVERA
+452 SSVWPGIVERA
-463 NVPGGFDLALSDDP
+463 NIPGGFDLALSDDP

-488 EGVPTLNLFTGTH
+488 ESVPTLNLFTGTH

-515 YEGLAR
+515 YEGLSR
-521 IARFTTLIARRVA
+521 IARFTGLVARRVA
-534 ANDPAPDFIR
+534 ESDPAPEFVR
-544 VERAPDAAPS
+544 VERSTETSAS

-577 GGVMAGGPAEQA
+577 GGVMAGGPAEEA
-589 GLQQG
+589 GLRKG
-594 DVIVEFAGAPVL
+594 DVIVEFAGTPVL

-631 GERRTVTLVPT
+631 GERHEATLVPT